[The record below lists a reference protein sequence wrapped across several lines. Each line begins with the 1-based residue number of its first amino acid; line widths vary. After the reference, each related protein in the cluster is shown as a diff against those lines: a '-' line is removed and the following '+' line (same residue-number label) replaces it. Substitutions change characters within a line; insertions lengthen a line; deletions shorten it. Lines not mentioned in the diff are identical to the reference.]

1 MTNWEYLLVS
11 LPAFGA
17 PKVAQG
23 ASTAVDMLNQ
33 EGRDGWEAV
42 GLTTLGNGGCAILMK
57 RPVP

>member
-33 EGRDGWEAV
+33 EGRDG
-42 GLTTLGNGGCAILMK
+42 
-57 RPVP
+57 